1 MRAFTV
7 SAIYASFS
15 AKLYLEKWHNCA
27 VLPNIYQIIGF
38 LKSSD
43 RYCVWWHQ
51 HKFVYLL
58 FQLQLILLILN
69 QLYIFV

>member
-27 VLPNIYQIIGF
+27 VLPNIYQINGF
-38 LKSSD
+38 LNHLTDIVFDVTKTS
-43 RYCVWWHQ
+43 
-51 HKFVYLL
+51 
-58 FQLQLILLILN
+58 LI
-69 QLYIFV
+69 V